1 MRVGGTRL
9 CDHDTE
15 RISSSS
21 SAQVTQGS
29 RGAEGLVEVQNEG
42 RVLWTV
48 RPYEEDET
56 SRVEEPSVSEVWHCQ
71 TTEIKAT
78 QQTQYQEGE
87 W

>member
-15 RISSSS
+15 RISPSP

-48 RPYEEDET
+48 RSYEEDEA
-56 SRVEEPSVSEVWHCQ
+56 SRVEEPLMSEVWHCQ
-71 TTEIKAT
+71 TTEIEAP
-78 QQTQYQEGE
+78 QQAQYQEG
-87 W
+87 